1 MQYKNIEIKWL
12 GHSGFLIQHDKIN
25 IFIDPFKIGNIS
37 EKADLILIT
46 HSHYDHCSVEDIKK
60 IIKKETIVIGP
71 ADILSQTRQVGD
83 VNFKIAEP
91 GKSLDF
97 KEIKINSVP
106 AYNTNKP
113 YHSKEEAWLG
123 YIIDFSGTTV
133 YHAGDSDIIPE
144 MNNIKVNIALL
155 PISGKFVMDYHEA
168 AIAANIIKPDLTIP
182 MHYDSIIGTINDAEQ
197 FVQLCK
203 QKNINA
209 IILEKH

>member
-46 HSHYDHCSVEDIKK
+46 HSHYDNCSVEDIKK

>member
-12 GHSGFLIQHDKIN
+12 WHSGFLIQHDKIN